1 MLRESE
7 GDLLAFTD
15 FPISH
20 WKKNWST
27 NPLERLSKEIEWR
40 PDVIGVYPNPAGL
53 LSLAGA
59 VLVED
64 HDEWQV
70 FDHRHL
76 PEGSMALLD
85 RPEPVEK
92 VAQPALIASWSSR
105 R

>member
-1 MLRESE
+1 VP
-7 GDLLAFTD
+7 DQ
-15 FPISH
+15 
-20 WKKNWST
+20 
-27 NPLERLSKEIEWR
+27 PLEEDLVDQSAGAPEQGDRAAPRRRRRVSK
-40 PDVIGVYPNPAGL
+40 PAAL
-53 LSLAGA
+53 LRLAGA

-70 FDHRHL
+70 SAHRHL

-85 RPEPVEK
+85 RPEPVKK